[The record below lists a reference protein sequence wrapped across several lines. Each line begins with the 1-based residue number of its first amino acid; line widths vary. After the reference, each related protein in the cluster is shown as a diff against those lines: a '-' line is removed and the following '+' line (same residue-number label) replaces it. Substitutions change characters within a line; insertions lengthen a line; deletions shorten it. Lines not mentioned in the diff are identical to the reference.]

1 MLSRLPE
8 IESMG
13 ADVPGPLR
21 RYRDAQLLSAVG
33 FGVWWVLLSPAIL
46 ATIGPKGVGGARI
59 AYNAA
64 LFVVSPV
71 AGGAVER
78 GDALRLLTWSSL
90 GRVVVYAAAPLL
102 WAFVRQYDRVDYVF
116 APSFF
121 ALMAADGV
129 FVALVNVASIDCG
142 GTDLIAARLGLGAA
156 VTDELRDQFNAL
168 HQLFLDGSMVVGAPA
183 VAVALYVAATTSGD
197 LPNQSLALLGAL
209 GAVMVVSFGVAVA
222 LYGAVGAAAPA
233 RTPNSDEPPAKGGL
247 LRQMGGALRALPSD
261 ASYVASLDG
270 RLLWRVFFLAIDT
283 AVEDAVVAVVLPA
296 LANELACRPHGIA
309 TTGAAYAEHCDGEWR
324 LRGGAYLSVIVAVGK
339 IGGVLAG
346 VVMHAR
352 AAEHQAQG
360 DAHYRKLFKSSL
372 LGGLSFLGVPAVAL
386 GAVPGLGRDGTY
398 ALICLATFGFFL
410 LMTMPKIGFATL
422 LQHMATASDAPGR
435 VFGFTA
441 AFIMVVDSLV
451 VAGLSLCAPS
461 ATMKLSTF
469 LWIAGG
475 SVAAIGLF
483 EGACGPRLVLG
494 AKGDGPRPSLGA
506 DALGG
511 DTLDTARPLINA

>member
-1 MLSRLPE
+1 
-8 IESMG
+8 
-13 ADVPGPLR
+13 
-21 RYRDAQLLSAVG
+21 
-33 FGVWWVLLSPAIL
+33 
-46 ATIGPKGVGGARI
+46 
-59 AYNAA
+59 
-64 LFVVSPV
+64 
-71 AGGAVER
+71 
-78 GDALRLLTWSSL
+78 
-90 GRVVVYAAAPLL
+90 
-102 WAFVRQYDRVDYVF
+102 
-116 APSFF
+116 
-121 ALMAADGV
+121 MAARND
-129 FVALVNVASIDCG
+129 FTRRS
-142 GTDLIAARLGLGAA
+142 
-156 VTDELRDQFNAL
+156 
-168 HQLFLDGSMVVGAPA
+168 
-183 VAVALYVAATTSGD
+183 
-197 LPNQSLALLGAL
+197 
-209 GAVMVVSFGVAVA
+209 
-222 LYGAVGAAAPA
+222 
-233 RTPNSDEPPAKGGL
+233 
-247 LRQMGGALRALPSD
+247 
-261 ASYVASLDG
+261 
-270 RLLWRVFFLAIDT
+270 
-283 AVEDAVVAVVLPA
+283 
-296 LANELACRPHGIA
+296 
-309 TTGAAYAEHCDGEWR
+309 
-324 LRGGAYLSVIVAVGK
+324 
-339 IGGVLAG
+339 
-346 VVMHAR
+346 
-352 AAEHQAQG
+352 QAQG